1 MCFIYRS
8 SSSVEVSSSSEV
20 NDDYFDCDVGT
31 ILRPDVSVWKMSC
44 RFDSLAMFGPFGFS
58 LLCLS
63 CFYFAF

>member
-1 MCFIYRS
+1 MS
-8 SSSVEVSSSSEV
+8 NSSEV

-31 ILRPDVSVWKMSC
+31 ILRPDVSVWKMSY